1 MKPKHLTFTQYKAW
15 RSFHQ
20 MRTQLLGYLV
30 RRLYQHSHL
39 TEAEYIILIVL
50 YESKKPIRI
59 KEMSQI
65 MNWEMSRLSH
75 QITRMEAV
83 GLLQKKVCEEDPRRF
98 EIKITDKGRTMIQKA
113 FPLQEL
119 EIKHCFGDILTE
131 DQLNSL
137 IEISGVICKHL
148 EEEHEA

>member
-1 MKPKHLTFTQYKAW
+1 MK
-15 RSFHQ
+15 
-20 MRTQLLGYLV
+20 
-30 RRLYQHSHL
+30 RLYKHSQL

-50 YESKKPIRI
+50 YESKKPVRI

-65 MNWEMSRLSH
+65 INWEMSRLSH

-83 GLLQKKVCEEDPRRF
+83 GLLQKDICEEDSRRF
-98 EIKITDKGRTMIQKA
+98 EIKITDRGKALIQKA

-119 EIKHCFGDILTE
+119 EIKHCFGDILT
-131 DQLNSL
+131 DSQLNSL

-148 EEEHEA
+148 EEEHETGL

>member
-1 MKPKHLTFTQYKAW
+1 MKPKHLTLTQYKAW
-15 RSFHQ
+15 RSFHL
-20 MRTQLLGYLV
+20 MRTKLLGHLV
-30 RRLYQHSHL
+30 KRLYQHSRL

-65 MNWEMSRLSH
+65 INWEMSRLSH

-83 GLLQKKVCEEDPRRF
+83 GLLQKEACEEDPRRF
-98 EIKITDKGRTMIQKA
+98 EIKITDRGKTMIQIA

-119 EIKHCFGDILTE
+119 EIKHCFGDILT
-131 DQLNSL
+131 DAQLNSL

-148 EEEHEA
+148 EEEHEP